1 MGQTHGHHKE
11 NTKRATALKKCG
23 PAGALAGATLP
34 RLAAQARTRTCTMCH
49 AEFPSG
55 NALFRHLRTVHDVSD
70 SDVSSMSSNASD
82 NILSAGAPGSSIL
95 RRAGRARTHT
105 CTRCRAEFPSSR
117 ALFRHRRTVH
127 DVFDSEEDSDC
138 SSVSSS
144 SGSSTLRRR
153 SVTRTGSRIT
163 FRPPRSSGTP
173 SRCRNRQEMRRSML
187 ARCSKPRTCEH
198 CGVRFPSGN
207 ALFRHLAA
215 GCSADGGSH
224 GDALTRSSARGS
236 APRASARAPAAAPSM
251 ERFIRMDEPHGLGEL
266 EGYEYRSGE
275 LGMGYYCLGAAPAAA
290 QAAPQDTSLRTLL
303 RSTEGRRGRSG
314 SLFARRRAALA
325 ATTTRH
331 SPPPAVAWSPPA
343 PTDPK
348 PATATPPRLPRPQPL
363 NRSVSSARRQG
374 VLERSRVRDN
384 GERMVDDLK
393 AAATSK
399 QFVAILE
406 AMLAMLQTLEFPTN
420 AQQFPRGALIV
431 VARDH
436 LTNHPAEWSLE
447 ARKLLGKVLHTTA
460 PRE

>member
-1 MGQTHGHHKE
+1 MLAACPPTL
-11 NTKRATALKKCG
+11 ATTYHQ
-23 PAGALAGATLP
+23 PAHPAAPSCGALGVLELTRVP
-34 RLAAQARTRTCTMCH
+34 IAALSFQAAVRCFGIDARYVAVEQRTSHAPMSLQLLTARCH
-49 AEFPSG
+49 AVGP
-55 NALFRHLRTVHDVSD
+55 L
-70 SDVSSMSSNASD
+70 
-82 NILSAGAPGSSIL
+82 PK
-95 RRAGRARTHT
+95 
-105 CTRCRAEFPSSR
+105 
-117 ALFRHRRTVH
+117 VH

-224 GDALTRSSARGS
+224 GDARTRSSARGS

-251 ERFIRMDEPHGLGEL
+251 EPFIRMDEPHGLGEL

-275 LGMGYYCLGAAPAAA
+275 LGMGCEPPRRGCLAFRVVGVTLRVRVCLGRYYCLGAAPAAA

-331 SPPPAVAWSPPA
+331 SPPPAVRGTYSMLLTHAW
-343 PTDPK
+343 
-348 PATATPPRLPRPQPL
+348 R
-363 NRSVSSARRQG
+363 
-374 VLERSRVRDN
+374 
-384 GERMVDDLK
+384 
-393 AAATSK
+393 
-399 QFVAILE
+399 
-406 AMLAMLQTLEFPTN
+406 
-420 AQQFPRGALIV
+420 
-431 VARDH
+431 
-436 LTNHPAEWSLE
+436 
-447 ARKLLGKVLHTTA
+447 
-460 PRE
+460 